1 MSAARWT
8 VIVNPAAGIPGT
20 VEARVRGALDIHG
33 VDGDVVVSESAGH
46 LDQLVADAVAQG
58 HHRFA
63 AVGGDGTAHL
73 VVNALMRHDWDQQRP
88 TLAILPAGSGSDFIR
103 TFALPR
109 RLEDAVLHLVT
120 PDLYTVDVGLLE
132 GSFGSRWFLNAAN
145 LGVGAGSV
153 EAADRLPRF
162 LGRQRYTIGF
172 WLALWRYSSR
182 PVTVTLDGR
191 AWEGKAITV
200 VLANGQFFG
209 GGMNIAPKALLAD
222 GELDV
227 QIFSGPRRMAF
238 SVMPKV
244 KRGLHL
250 RHPAVRRRSAATIEV
265 VGPDEWPVEADGE
278 IVGRGP
284 VRVTTIPGAID
295 FKI

>member
-1 MSAARWT
+1 MTDRWFT
-8 VIVNPAAGIPGT
+8 IVNPAAGKPGT
-20 VEARVRGALDIHG
+20 VEGRVQRIYDELG
-33 VDGDVVVSESAGH
+33 VDSEIAVSGSADHMASLITQAIAVGH
-46 LDQLVADAVAQG
+46 R
-58 HHRFA
+58 RFVS
-63 AVGGDGTAHL
+63 VGGDGTAHL
-73 VVNALMRHDWDQQRP
+73 VLNAVLAEPWDDPP

-109 RLEDAVLHLVT
+109 RLEDAARHLLTDDV
-120 PDLYTVDVGLLE
+120 YRVDVGRLS

-145 LGVGAGSV
+145 IGVGAGSV
-153 EAADRLPRF
+153 EAADGLPRF
-162 LGRQRYTIGF
+162 LGQQRYTIGF

-182 PVTVTLDGR
+182 PVEVTVDGR
-191 AWEGKAITV
+191 AWSGAAITV

-209 GGMNIAPKALLAD
+209 GGMNIAPKALLND

-227 QIFSGPRRMAF
+227 QVFSGPRRMAF
-238 SVMPKV
+238 SVMPRV

-250 RHPAVRRRSAATIEV
+250 RHPAVRRRSGAVVEV
-265 VGPDEWPVEADGE
+265 GCPDEWPVEADGE

-284 VRVTTIPGAID
+284 VEISSVPGAID

>member
-1 MSAARWT
+1 MTDTPWI
-8 VIVNPAAGIPGT
+8 VIVNPTAGTPGT
-20 VEARVRGALDIHG
+20 VERRVRDVLEALEIPSS
-33 VDGDVVVSESAGH
+33 VMVSESAEH
-46 LDQLVADAVAQG
+46 VDAIVGEGAASG
-58 HHRFA
+58 ATRFA

-73 VVNALMRHDWDQQRP
+73 VVNALMRLEWPTGRP

-109 RLEDAVLHLVT
+109 RLEDAARHLAT
-120 PDLYTVDVGLLE
+120 PDVYAIDVGRLE
-132 GSFGSRWFLNAAN
+132 GSFGVRWFLNAAN
-145 LGVGAGSV
+145 VGVGAGSV
-153 EAADRLPRF
+153 EAAARLPRV
-162 LGRQRYTIGF
+162 LGSQRYNLGF

-182 PVTVTLDGR
+182 PVEVTIDGR
-191 AWEGKAITV
+191 AWSGKAITV

-238 SVMPKV
+238 TVMPRV

-250 RHPAVRRRSAATIEV
+250 RHPAVRRRSGACIEIE
-265 VGPDEWPVEADGE
+265 GPGEWPVEADGE

-284 VRVTTIPGAID
+284 VVATTVPAAID

>member
-1 MSAARWT
+1 MSEAPWV
-8 VIVNPAAGIPGT
+8 VIVNPAAGTPGT
-20 VEARVRGALDIHG
+20 VEQRVRDVLETLDIPAS
-33 VDGDVVVSESAGH
+33 VVVSESASHVDRAVG
-46 LDQLVADAVAQG
+46 DAVTAG
-58 HHRFA
+58 RTRFA

-73 VVNALMRHDWDQQRP
+73 VVNALMDREWVDSRP

-109 RLEDAVLHLVT
+109 RLEDAARHLTT
-120 PDLYTVDVGLLE
+120 PDVYPVDVGRLE
-132 GSFGSRWFLNAAN
+132 GSFGVRWFLNAAN

-153 EAADRLPRF
+153 EAAARLPRF
-162 LGRQRYTIGF
+162 LGRQRYNIGF
-172 WLALWRYSSR
+172 WLALWRYRSR
-182 PVTVTLDGR
+182 PVEVIVDGKP
-191 AWEGKAITV
+191 WSGSAITV

-209 GGMNIAPKALLAD
+209 GGMNIAPKALLGD

-238 SVMPKV
+238 TVMPRV

-250 RHPAVRRRSAATIEV
+250 RHPAVRRRSGATIEV
-265 VGPDEWPVEADGE
+265 RGPAEWPVEADGE
-278 IVGRGP
+278 MVGRGP
-284 VRVTTIPGAID
+284 VVVTTISAAID

>member
-1 MSAARWT
+1 MTTHPWY
-8 VIVNPAAGIPGT
+8 VVVNPAAGKPGT
-20 VEARVRGALDIHG
+20 VDSRVRAVFARLGIAARIESSDSPEHLVRI
-33 VDGDVVVSESAGH
+33 VD
-46 LDQLVADAVAQG
+46 DAVEAG
-58 HHRFA
+58 GSRFV

-73 VVNALMRHDWDQQRP
+73 LLNAVMRHEWKTPP

-109 RLEDAVLHLVT
+109 TLEEAAEHLTTDAV
-120 PDLYTVDVGLLE
+120 YRVDVGKID
-132 GSFGSRWFLNAAN
+132 GRFGTRWFLNAAN
-145 LGVGAGSV
+145 VGVGAGSV

-162 LGRQRYTIGF
+162 LGQQRYTIGF

-182 PVTVTLDGR
+182 PVAVTVDGSR
-191 AWEGKAITV
+191 WDGSAITIV
-200 VLANGQFFG
+200 IANGQFFG
-209 GGMNIAPKALLAD
+209 GGMNIAPKSLLAD

-227 QIFSGPRRMAF
+227 QVFSGPRRMAF
-238 SVMPKV
+238 SVMPRV

-250 RHPAVRRRSAATIEV
+250 RHHAVRRRSGATIEIQC
-265 VGPDEWPVEADGE
+265 PAEWPVEADGE

-284 VRVTTIPGAID
+284 VRISTIPQAID

>member
-1 MSAARWT
+1 VSSGRWT
-8 VIVNPAAGIPGT
+8 VIVNPAAGTPGT
-20 VEARVRGALDIHG
+20 VEARVIAALDAHG
-33 VDGDVVVSESAGH
+33 VDGDVVVSGSAGH
-46 LDQLVADAVAQG
+46 LERIVADAVAQE
-58 HHRFA
+58 HYRFA

-73 VVNALMRHDWDQQRP
+73 VVNALMRHRREGVRP

-109 RLEDAVLHLVT
+109 RLEDAVRHLVT
-120 PDLYTVDVGLLE
+120 PDVYTVDVGLLE

-145 LGVGAGSV
+145 VGVGAGSV
-153 EAADRLPRF
+153 EVADRLPRV

-191 AWEGKAITV
+191 VWEGQAITV

-238 SVMPKV
+238 SVMPRV

-250 RHPAVRRRSAATIEV
+250 RHPAVRRRSASTVEV
-265 VGPDEWPVEADGE
+265 VGPAEWPVEADGE

-284 VRVTTIPGAID
+284 VRVTTIPSAID